1 MGILVDSCIIVLFV
15 LSIFIGYKK
24 GLIGVAF
31 KIVSFLI
38 AISISLILYY
48 PISNFVIEH
57 TEIDDKI
64 EEILVNRFSEEDIPE
79 EKTEDLLIGQIEEYT
94 NEITQ
99 NSMKV
104 VAKNVSRTVINFG
117 VMILIYVITRLILLV
132 FHSISEK
139 LAELPIV
146 KQCNKTGGVIY
157 GIIRGFLIIYLVFA
171 IFALISSLFD
181 SSQIVNAIN
190 ESFLGK
196 NMYDNNLIVKLLF

>member
-1 MGILVDSCIIVLFV
+1 MGILVDSCILGLFV
-15 LSIFIGYKK
+15 LSIFMGYKK

-38 AISISLILYY
+38 AILISLILYY

-64 EEILVNRFSEEDIPE
+64 EEILVNRFSEEDISKE
-79 EKTEDLLIGQIEEYT
+79 ETEDLLTGKIEEHT

-99 NSMKV
+99 NTMKI
-104 VAKNVSRTVINFG
+104 VAKNVSRTIINFG
-117 VMILIYVITRLILLV
+117 VMILIYVITRLILLI

-139 LAELPIV
+139 LAELPLV
-146 KQCNKTGGVIY
+146 KQCNRTGGIIY
-157 GIIRGFLIIYLVFA
+157 GIIRSFLIIYLVFA
-171 IFALISSLFD
+171 IFVLISSLSD

>member
-1 MGILVDSCIIVLFV
+1 MGILVDSCILGLFV
-15 LSIFIGYKK
+15 LSIFMGYKK

-38 AISISLILYY
+38 AILISLILYY

-64 EEILVNRFSEEDIPE
+64 EEILVNRFSEEDISKE
-79 EKTEDLLIGQIEEYT
+79 ETEDLLTGKIEEHT

-99 NSMKV
+99 NTMKI

-139 LAELPIV
+139 LAELPLV
-146 KQCNKTGGVIY
+146 KQCNRTGGVIY

-171 IFALISSLFD
+171 IFVLISSLSD

>member
-1 MGILVDSCIIVLFV
+1 MGILVDSCILGLFV
-15 LSIFIGYKK
+15 LSIFMGYKK

-38 AISISLILYY
+38 AILISLILYY

-64 EEILVNRFSEEDIPE
+64 EEILINRFSEEDISKE
-79 EKTEDLLIGQIEEYT
+79 ETEDLLTEKIEEHT

-99 NSMKV
+99 NTMKI

-139 LAELPIV
+139 LAELPLV
-146 KQCNKTGGVIY
+146 KQCNRTGGVIY

-171 IFALISSLFD
+171 IFVLISSLSD